1 MGIYGAMTCRRVCLP
16 EHDLTLQLV
25 GGLHGAEE
33 AIRFFRS
40 LDSTCATR
48 WLSYFDP
55 TSDLS
60 QIDVAS
66 VPLIKH
72 AYADKQTELF
82 GDKPK
87 PHVIVCRSDSSRQYL
102 LDFLKMYFGHG
113 GDENLMSCFCS
124 LEEAYACL
132 GLSDEARLAV
142 ARAIRGFEAA
152 AAEAGRK
159 GAAPVS
165 GRMDAP
171 ARLQG
176 RQ

>member
-40 LDSTCATR
+40 LDATCATR
-48 WLSYFDP
+48 WLSYFDA

-60 QIDVAS
+60 QIDIAS
-66 VPLIKH
+66 VPAIKH
-72 AYADKQTELF
+72 AYADKRKELF

-87 PHVIVCRSDSSRQYL
+87 AHVIVCRSESARQYL
-102 LDFLKMYFGHG
+102 LDFLEKYFGRG
-113 GDENLMSCFCS
+113 GGEHLVCYRS
-124 LEEAYACL
+124 LEEAYAYL
-132 GLSDEARLAV
+132 GLSDEARVAV
-142 ARAIRGFEAA
+142 ARAIEGFDAA
-152 AAEAGRK
+152 AAEAGRY
-159 GAAPVS
+159 GAAPVL
-165 GRMDAP
+165 GVMDRA